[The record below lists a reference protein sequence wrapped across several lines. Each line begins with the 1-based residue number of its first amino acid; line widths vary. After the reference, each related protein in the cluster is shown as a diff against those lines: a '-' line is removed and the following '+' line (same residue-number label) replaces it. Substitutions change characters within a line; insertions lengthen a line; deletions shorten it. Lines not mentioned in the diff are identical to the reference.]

1 MTTKTIGIKEFR
13 ADISNYAKKARKGD
27 VRYIVM
33 NRNKP
38 LFELKPFAE
47 NDGLEE
53 IFMDIQKSKEDM
65 RGGRLHSQG
74 DILAEFS

>member
-1 MTTKTIGIKEFR
+1 MTTKIIGIKEFR

-38 LFELKPFAE
+38 LFELKPFSQ

-53 IFMDIQKSKEDM
+53 IFMDIQKAKEDVKK
-65 RGGRLHSQG
+65 GRVYSQ
-74 DILAEFS
+74 DAIIAEFA